1 MTVLS
6 LQNKTALVTGGGS
19 GIGAAIAKAFS
30 AAGAKVAIAGR
41 RQDKLDE
48 VQAQCAELPG
58 EVLTCKVDVSDRADV
73 ERMFAWLGETL
84 GPLDILVN
92 NAGFNIPNRASDQ
105 VTPEDWDQLLS
116 VNATGAFNCC
126 MAALPGMRERK
137 DGVIVNISSVSGKR
151 AWTVSGVAY
160 CASKFAMTALGTA
173 LSQEENQHGIRVCN
187 VYPGEV
193 NTDIMDRR
201 PNPPSAEY
209 RANLAQPE
217 DIAQAVMLIVTLP
230 GRAHIPELVIK
241 PTSQGWM

>member
-1 MTVLS
+1 MTTLA
-6 LQNKTALVTGGGS
+6 LENKTALVTGGGS
-19 GIGAAIAKAFS
+19 GIGAAIAQAFA

-41 RQDKLDE
+41 RQDKLE
-48 VQAQCAELPG
+48 AVRKQCADLPG
-58 EVLTCKVDVSDRADV
+58 EVLPHPVDVSDRADV
-73 ERMFAWLGETL
+73 QRLFEALGETL
-84 GPLDILVN
+84 GRLDILVN
-92 NAGFNIPNRASDQ
+92 NAGINIPNRASDQ
-105 VTPEDWDQLLS
+105 VTPEDWDRLIS
-116 VNATGAFNCC
+116 INATGAFNCC
-126 MAALPGMRERK
+126 MAALPGMRARQ

-173 LSQEENQHGIRVCN
+173 LAQEENQHGIRVCN

-209 RANLAQPE
+209 RTNLAQPE
-217 DIAQAVMLIVTLP
+217 DIAQAVMLLVTLP
-230 GRAHIPELVIK
+230 PRAHIPEIVVK